1 MELNILKF
9 ISEKNKK
16 EIVKKRVSNYNFDV
30 LNKRYYVDF
39 VANNRLQYIKE
50 TIEKRNLAPMIYC
63 TASEK
68 EKVIKERKIILS
80 FMEDLI

>member
-1 MELNILKF
+1 MIR
-9 ISEKNKK
+9 NKK
-16 EIVKKRVSNYNFDV
+16 QIFKKRISNYNFDA

-39 VANNRLQYIKE
+39 VANNRLEYVKE

-68 EKVIKERKIILS
+68 EEIIKERKIILS

>member
-1 MELNILKF
+1 MELNILKS
-9 ISEKNKK
+9 ILEKNKK
-16 EIVKKRVSNYNFDV
+16 EIVKKRVSNYNFDA

-39 VANNRLQYIKE
+39 VANNRLEYVKE
-50 TIEKRNLAPMIYC
+50 TIEKRNLAPMVYC

-68 EKVIKERKIILS
+68 KEIIKERKIILS